1 MTSAPR
7 IGCAILAAETSGGI
21 DRDRQLLS
29 VNGQSLAERV
39 TLAACR
45 SRVTRTAV
53 IVRSRA
59 DEVAAAVSNL
69 PVDIISSLV
78 WPPGLA
84 AAVRSAVGW
93 ARGRHYD
100 GLLLVRIDEPS
111 LSTSLL
117 DALLVASQGGQQLVG
132 ADYDGVVGF
141 PALFPRES
149 YPRLEALT
157 GDSDTRAIVEGAD
170 PEFPFLTVNVPRR
183 VARAMA
189 PATRELTGEPRI
201 AVEAALKDDRPRPR
215 TRRGSRPV
223 PT

>member
-1 MTSAPR
+1 MVTLAPR
-7 IGCAILAAETSGGI
+7 IGCAILAAETAVGA

-69 PVDIISSLV
+69 PVDIISNPV
-78 WPPGLA
+78 WPAGLA

-117 DALLVASQGGQQLVG
+117 DALLLASQGGQQLVG
-132 ADYDGVVGF
+132 AEYDGVVGF
-141 PALFPRES
+141 PALFPCES
-149 YPRLEALT
+149 YSRLEGLT
-157 GDSDTRAIVEGAD
+157 GDSDTRAIIEGAD
-170 PEFPFLTVNVPRR
+170 PDFPLVMVNVPRR
-183 VARAMA
+183 ATVA
-189 PATRELTGEPRI
+189 PASRELTGQPRI
-201 AVEAALKDDRPRPR
+201 AVAAALKDARPLRARR
-215 TRRGSRPV
+215 TTRPV
-223 PT
+223 PTS